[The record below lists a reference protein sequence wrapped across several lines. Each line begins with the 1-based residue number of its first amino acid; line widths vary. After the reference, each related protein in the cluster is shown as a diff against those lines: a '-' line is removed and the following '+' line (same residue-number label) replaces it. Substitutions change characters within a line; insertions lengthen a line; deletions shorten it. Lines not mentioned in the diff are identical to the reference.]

1 KVHKWPRDWQNKAV
15 KILRSVFGSHY
26 EIKIEDAEPTP
37 GSQTDDFNQLDKT
50 TQALMRLA
58 KEKQKSVPIHDA
70 VDDWL
75 GGITMVQI
83 ENGKPVYV
91 DPLRWW
97 WSEKQKGNEYS
108 GLANLALDVFGC
120 PATSVEVERLFSR
133 AGRVVTPLRHRL
145 KAHRIAQLVTVGKWF
160 DERSVPENLLPT
172 VLADEEN
179 VRKTKRKAK
188 AELVRAQKRSKTHDT
203 SVEEEDVDMN
213 AISN

>member
-70 VDDWL
+70 
-75 GGITMVQI
+75 
-83 ENGKPVYV
+83 
-91 DPLRWW
+91 

-145 KAHRIAQLVTVGKWF
+145 KADRIAQLVTVGKWF

>member
-1 KVHKWPRDWQNKAV
+1 
-15 KILRSVFGSHY
+15 HY

-75 GGITMVQI
+75 GGITM
-83 ENGKPVYV
+83 
-91 DPLRWW
+91 

-145 KAHRIAQLVTVGKWF
+145 KADRIAQLVTVGKWF